1 MELYDK
7 LTAKYPFHHFSTSTT
22 QTVIDEDDPN
32 AITSRVTF
40 EHTGIEVLKI
50 DRTLFVFV
58 RDTTSASSV
67 GKKLVEVCDGA
78 IATEV
83 PSRFIGY
90 VEMKSRCTQ
99 NVVVKARSQLIAS
112 YYHMLSIAQD
122 CGFSISNFQQKGIIV
137 SQPITDE
144 VLIKACQRRKRD
156 DDLNHQTSSARFLLK
171 LIEGKA
177 KDEKTGICFIHAV
190 PTDVVDLRTL

>member
-7 LTAKYPFHHFSTSTT
+7 LTAKYPFHHFSMSTT
-22 QTVIDEDDPN
+22 QTVIEEDDPN
-32 AITSRVTF
+32 AITSKVTF

-58 RDTTSASSV
+58 RDTNSASSV
-67 GKKLVEVCDGA
+67 GKNLVEVCDGA

-99 NVVVKARSQLIAS
+99 NVVVKARSQIIAS
-112 YYHMLSIAQD
+112 YHHMLSIAQD
-122 CGFSISNFQQKGIIV
+122 CGFSISNF
-137 SQPITDE
+137 
-144 VLIKACQRRKRD
+144 
-156 DDLNHQTSSARFLLK
+156 
-171 LIEGKA
+171 
-177 KDEKTGICFIHAV
+177 
-190 PTDVVDLRTL
+190 